1 MGVGRKIVIG
11 TALLAGAAAVAS
23 SMYARKVAETKEPG
37 HRYVTKA
44 EAAEI
49 LGRPF
54 AEPTKMLEGVV
65 KKGYRL
71 YEDPTIIEIVYKEK
85 ETDQGLVLRISDT
98 VSAEDLNNDYHLYE
112 IEQDLDYNGLGM
124 RVFGD
129 EGSVSDVLFVKD
141 GLQYALLSELP
152 MSFAAAKAI
161 IASFE

>member
-1 MGVGRKIVIG
+1 MGAVRKIIAG
-11 TALLAGAAAVAS
+11 TILLAGAAAVAS
-23 SMYARKVAETKEPG
+23 SLYARSEAENKEPG
-37 HRYVTKA
+37 HRYVTKEEA
-44 EAAEI
+44 EEV

-54 AEPTKMLEGVV
+54 AEPSKMLEGVV

-85 ETDQGLVLRISDT
+85 ETDLGLVLRISDT
-98 VSAEDLNNDYHLYE
+98 VAAEDLNNDYHLYE
-112 IEQDLDYNGLGM
+112 VEQELEHEGLGL
-124 RVFGD
+124 RVLGD

-161 IASFE
+161 VSSLE